1 MSEDRKQS
9 GTVLWAIVA
18 VVVAPVAY
26 VLSSGPMIGMSERID
41 NDVFLACCDWVYA
54 PIAWL
59 YLNGPEPLHDLI
71 SWWVNLWMP

>member
-1 MSEDRKQS
+1 MTASRKKP
-9 GTVLWAIVA
+9 GVAFWAT
-18 VVVAPVAY
+18 VVVVLELVY
-26 VLSSGPMIGMSERID
+26 VLSFGPAIGMSERID
-41 NDVFLACCDWVYA
+41 NDVFLACCDWVYV